1 MNKQKFTKMVRTY
14 ITLTHK
20 WWKRAILQYIRRL
33 KVRKNTIT
41 VCCCIK
47 SLNKFML
54 TINNN
59 WKSSVKVI
67 NLVLIY
73 HQSFKLKTN
82 KFCSIFPLI
91 LRALTNWVVSG
102 SWRGWAFA
110 VVVALIGGCAITL
123 SWFCWWSWLSLSS
136 FRIFQSNVFLDKFQV
151 LKTTNRNLPRKRMLT
166 SQFQEQIIGHSSAV
180 TSPIMLWKVEP
191 SAATRNKILVQR
203 CLVVSQHYDIIGP
216 TPNTPPPILPSREK
230 VLPSR
235 RKILDLV
242 APSFAFK
249 RYFEVNY

>member
-33 KVRKNTIT
+33 KARKNTIT
-41 VCCCIK
+41 VCYCIK

-73 HQSFKLKTN
+73 LSN

-91 LRALTNWVVSG
+91 LMLSPNELSG
-102 SWRGWAFA
+102 SGEWLVKRLSFCRRRRPHWWLCDYAFVILLMVLA
-110 VVVALIGGCAITL
+110 FPQQL
-123 SWFCWWSWLSLSS
+123 SHLPEQCISW
-136 FRIFQSNVFLDKFQV
+136 QV
-151 LKTTNRNLPRKRMLT
+151 
-166 SQFQEQIIGHSSAV
+166 
-180 TSPIMLWKVEP
+180 P
-191 SAATRNKILVQR
+191 SAKNNK
-203 CLVVSQHYDIIGP
+203 
-216 TPNTPPPILPSREK
+216 
-230 VLPSR
+230 
-235 RKILDLV
+235 
-242 APSFAFK
+242 
-249 RYFEVNY
+249 